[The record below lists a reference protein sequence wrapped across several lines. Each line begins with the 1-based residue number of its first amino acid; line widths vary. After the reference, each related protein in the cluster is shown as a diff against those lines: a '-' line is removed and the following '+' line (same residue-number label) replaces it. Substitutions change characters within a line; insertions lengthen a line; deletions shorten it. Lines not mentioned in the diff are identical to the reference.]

1 MIYKITLVTQKKN
14 GVIPF
19 NYQYSMSC
27 WIYNLIRQVDPKFS
41 EFIHDNGYEFENKHF
56 KLFTFSNLYGFE
68 YDLTRFGLKMKSKTI
83 VFKIGFLS
91 NEVALNIIQGLFN
104 EHQLRLGKMYFKIE
118 NISTSKPIVKLET
131 VKLRTKSPLVIKNYN
146 QKYLE
151 PNEEEYETIFENN
164 LKRKYAIAAKKGWLP
179 KRILNQELSIRFLS
193 KRPKKQGVKIKYEKN
208 QVIGYQYFFELTA
221 PKVLIETGL
230 LAGFGSQN
238 AQGFGFCEIMKGR

>member
-1 MIYKITLVTQKKN
+1 
-14 GVIPF
+14 
-19 NYQYSMSC
+19 
-27 WIYNLIRQVDPKFS
+27 
-41 EFIHDNGYEFENKHF
+41 
-56 KLFTFSNLYGFE
+56 
-68 YDLTRFGLKMKSKTI
+68 
-83 VFKIGFLS
+83 
-91 NEVALNIIQGLFN
+91 
-104 EHQLRLGKMYFKIE
+104 MYFKIE